1 MRSYCRFGLPALL
14 LAFVLSCSN
23 SGPSGPIGP
32 TPVIVSTS
40 PSTSQITIARGA
52 SVVFEIE
59 AQGPNGEPVQI
70 QFRVNQ
76 LVAASSS
83 SYVFTANDT
92 GRYRIE
98 AVASIGEN
106 TTTHTWTVDVTV
118 PANLP
123 PTADLTT
130 SAVEG
135 EAPFTVTAQVTAQDV
150 DGAVSSVSIDFNND
164 GLPEQTAAGGT
175 LTANHTYTT
184 VGNYTIRVT
193 AVDDGGLST
202 IVNRAVTVLQPNL
215 APTGSLT
222 SDSVSGDA
230 PVTTILRASGS
241 DVDGTVVRWEINT
254 GIDDTWVDIPV
265 SGFREVQYPYSD
277 APYRPRLRLTD
288 DKGAVS
294 VIDGP
299 AITVFLPISQNL
311 SSSGFTSGNPW
322 FNNFP
327 SFAPAIFADGNDRM
341 RFAVVV
347 RDHNGLPIADTP
359 VRITSLRPELV
370 SALGDRLGE
379 TVTIQIDGN
388 GSTNAAGILTGSITS
403 RTSGHVMTL
412 LGLGTFA
419 FDLKVEA
426 YAGHDTWK
434 TLPQLTR
441 TNIET
446 TVSSQE
452 GVGQVQVFP
461 AAACPNVEREIRIRG
476 FGNSVSPSPGVPVPG
491 VYADVRY
498 TGRRLI
504 EGLRPGPGYDNW
516 RTGSDGWITLK
527 VRPTEA
533 GSWIIVAYVDG
544 IALNIPS
551 GLYVE
556 QC

>member
-1 MRSYCRFGLPALL
+1 MRAYCRFGLPALL

-52 SVVFEIE
+52 SVIFEIE

-83 SYVFTANDT
+83 SYVFTPSDT
-92 GRYRIE
+92 GRFRIE

-106 TTTHTWTVDVTV
+106 TTTHTWTVDVTI
-118 PANLP
+118 PANVP
-123 PTADLTT
+123 PTAELTT
-130 SAVEG
+130 DGVEG
-135 EAPFTVTAQVTAQDV
+135 EAPFTVTAQVTAQDQ
-150 DGAVSSVSIDFNND
+150 DGFMSSVAIDFNGD
-164 GLPEQTAAGGT
+164 GLPEQSAAGGS
-175 LTANHTYTT
+175 LTAAHTYTT
-184 VGNYTIRVT
+184 VGNHTIRVT
-193 AVDDGGLST
+193 ATDDDGAAT
-202 IVNRAVTVLQPNL
+202 ILNRAITVLQPNL

-222 SDSVSGDA
+222 SDSVGGDA
-230 PVTTILRASGS
+230 PVFTVLRASGT
-241 DVDGTVVRWEINT
+241 DADGTIVRWEINT
-254 GIDDTWVDIPV
+254 GMDDTWVDIPV
-265 SGFREVQYPYSD
+265 ASFLEVTYPYSD

-288 DKGAVS
+288 NKGAVS
-294 VIDGP
+294 IINGP
-299 AITVFLPISQNL
+299 AITVFRPIDQDL
-311 SSSGFTSGNPW
+311 SSTGLTSGNPW

-341 RFAVVV
+341 RFAIVV
-347 RDHNGLPIADTP
+347 RDHNGLPIAETP
-359 VRITSLRPELV
+359 VRITSLRPGLV
-370 SALGDRLGE
+370 SANGDPLGE
-379 TVTIQIDGN
+379 TVNIQIDGN
-388 GSTNAAGILTGSITS
+388 GSTNAAGIVTGSITS

-419 FDLKVEA
+419 FDLRVEA

-434 TLPQLTR
+434 SLPQLTR
-441 TNIET
+441 VNVET

-476 FGNSVSPSPGVPVPG
+476 FGNSVSPSPGAPVAG

-498 TGRRLI
+498 PGRRLI

-527 VRPTEA
+527 VRPTQA

-544 IALNIPS
+544 IALNLPS

-556 QC
+556 EC